1 VSHTGPSAK
10 DPATGAETHTI
21 TLATG
26 ERAQV
31 TAGHDYIIT
40 YRFSGWGYDREARL
54 GFIGPGHLGGEEWNA
69 RPAAGTQTIP
79 ASVITSIRLAD
90 GTRGRREDTRR
101 YLGRRAGGEAR

>member
-1 VSHTGPSAK
+1 MSHTGPSAK

-26 ERAQV
+26 KRAQV

-54 GFIGPGHLGGEEWNA
+54 GFIGQSPVGEEWA
-69 RPAAGTQTIP
+69 IPAAASNVTRTTIIP
-79 ASVITSIRLAD
+79 ASVITGIRPVERAARL
-90 GTRGRREDTRR
+90 R
-101 YLGRRAGGEAR
+101 YLDRTPAVTR